1 MVILLDCMHTRRVL
15 TVLELL
21 TLMDA
26 EEPMPDGNYMDA
38 YSDLNDFG
46 LEDAFDV
53 YSLEECFLATF
64 GYLGR
69 EGARWLCQYTRNKV
83 LVPLDL
89 VKAISELSVE
99 EFDLLV
105 DEGRIMEWQASVQPG
120 SIEEQPGSV
129 EELPGSVEELPGSVE
144 ELPGKVKIEET
155 DEVEGDDVEEVE
167 DADGGTTEN
176 EDEGDV
182 AYTYASSHE
191 V

>member
-1 MVILLDCMHTRRVL
+1 MVILLDCTHTGRVP

-69 EGARWLCQYTRNKV
+69 EGARRLHQYTRNKV
-83 LVPLDL
+83 LVLLDL
-89 VKAISELSVE
+89 VKAISEPSVE
-99 EFDLLV
+99 EFDPLV

-120 SIEEQPGSV
+120 SVEEQ
-129 EELPGSVEELPGSVE
+129 PGSVEELPGSVE

-155 DEVEGDDVEEVE
+155 DEVEGDDVEEVK

-182 AYTYASSHE
+182 AYTCASSHE